1 MPNYPQYM
9 YPAYPQYPYSMQQ
22 SGQAQSQNQNQGQNQ
37 NMPSAQSMA
46 MQPPI
51 RNNGF
56 IVVATEED
64 AYKYPVAYGNC
75 VTCKVENEPIVIE
88 KSMSFS
94 QLDNPRIDRYRL
106 VREDIVE
113 SPKAIEEIEIEDSS
127 SDELKAEIQALRHD
141 IEDIKKK
148 LFSQPKTSSRK
159 RESDDE

>member
-9 YPAYPQYPYSMQQ
+9 YPAYPQYPYQMQQ
-22 SGQAQSQNQNQGQNQ
+22 SGQNQGQNQ
-37 NMPSAQSMA
+37 NQSQNMQNAQSMA

-113 SPKAIEEIEIEDSS
+113 SPKTIEEVEVEESS

-141 IEDIKKK
+141 IEDIKNK
-148 LFSQPKTSSRK
+148 LFSSQQKSSARK

>member
-1 MPNYPQYM
+1 MPNYPQYL
-9 YPAYPQYPYSMQQ
+9 YPSYPQYPYPMQQ
-22 SGQAQSQNQNQGQNQ
+22 SNQSQPTPQTQNQNVQASQ
-37 NMPSAQSMA
+37 

-113 SPKAIEEIEIEDSS
+113 EPKTIEEVEMEDTS
-127 SDELKAEIQALRHD
+127 SDELKTEIEAIRHD
-141 IEDIKKK
+141 LEDIKKH
-148 LFSQPKTSSRK
+148 LYNSQPKSGRK
-159 RESDDE
+159 RESDDEQ

>member
-1 MPNYPQYM
+1 MPNYPQYL
-9 YPAYPQYPYSMQQ
+9 YPSYPQYQYPIQQ
-22 SGQAQSQNQNQGQNQ
+22 TNQSQTSQQT
-37 NMPSAQSMA
+37 QS
-46 MQPPI
+46 QITPPI

-106 VREDIVE
+106 VREDIVDA
-113 SPKAIEEIEIEDSS
+113 PKTIEEVDVDESS
-127 SDELKAEIQALRHD
+127 SMELKAEIEAIRHD
-141 IEDIKKK
+141 LEEIKKRLAK
-148 LFSQPKTSSRK
+148 PVARK

>member
-1 MPNYPQYM
+1 MPNYPQYI
-9 YPAYPQYPYSMQQ
+9 YPAYSQYPYSQNQ
-22 SGQAQSQNQNQGQNQ
+22 PTQNQNVQA
-37 NMPSAQSMA
+37 SQSMQPPQPI
-46 MQPPI
+46 QPPI

-106 VREDIVE
+106 VREDIVDA
-113 SPKAIEEIEIEDSS
+113 PKTIDEVEVEDTPQ
-127 SDELKAEIQALRHD
+127 DELKLEIEAIRHD
-141 IEDIKKK
+141 LEDIKKH
-148 LFSQPKTSSRK
+148 LYSSQQKSTSRK